1 MLVEFLNL
9 PTGLAVGL
17 GVKDSPSKMDSPQY
31 VVGPPP
37 SFATA
42 LGAKPGSAIID
53 RVSNFLKI

>member
-37 SFATA
+37 KRASD
-42 LGAKPGSAIID
+42 LGASWLGNQSAA
-53 RVSNFLKI
+53 F